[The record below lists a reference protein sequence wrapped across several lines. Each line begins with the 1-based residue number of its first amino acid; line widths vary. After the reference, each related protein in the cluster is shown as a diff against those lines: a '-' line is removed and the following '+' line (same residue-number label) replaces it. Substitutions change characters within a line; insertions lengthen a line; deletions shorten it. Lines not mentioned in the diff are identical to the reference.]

1 MCTVTFIPGQEGYC
15 IAMNRDERTAR
26 GIASPPAA
34 FRQGGITGIHPR
46 DSEGGTW
53 IGANSRGIAF
63 ALLNWND
70 AQALQ
75 EKSRT
80 RGCVIPALISSEC
93 SRTAESALQHL
104 NLQGTLPFRLVG
116 FFPSE
121 ELVMEWRWDQRHTQ
135 SESHSWIMHQ
145 WCSSSLSDAKALA
158 KRQIALRHALRE
170 SDAKTLAWLRR
181 LHASHHEEHDPFSFC
196 VHREHVE
203 TLSYTELI
211 CTAEHL
217 DCNYASGS
225 PCGVNNNVH
234 SVSIKRR
241 VTAAGTLQRTQCC

>member
-15 IAMNRDERTAR
+15 LAMNRDDRTAR
-26 GIASPPAA
+26 GVASPPAA
-34 FRQGGITGIHPR
+34 FRHDCVTSIWPVDR
-46 DSEGGTW
+46 EGGTW
-53 IGANSRGIAF
+53 IGANSWGIAF

-70 AQALQ
+70 AQTSQA
-75 EKSRT
+75 KCRT
-80 RGCVIPALISSEC
+80 RGCVIPALIGSEC

-121 ELVMEWRWDQRHTQ
+121 DLVMEWRWDQRHMQ
-135 SESHSWIMHQ
+135 SESHSWIMYQ
-145 WCSSSLSDAKALA
+145 WCSSSLSDAKAMA
-158 KRQIALRHALRE
+158 KRQIALRQALRE
-170 SDAKTLAWLRR
+170 SDAKTLAWVRR
-181 LHASHHEEHDPFSFC
+181 LHASHLEEHDPFSFC

-217 DCNYASGS
+217 NCNYVSGS
-225 PCGVNNNVH
+225 PCCANNKVH
-234 SVSIKRR
+234 SLSIKRR
-241 VTAAGTLQRTQCC
+241 VTAAGTLQRT

>member
-15 IAMNRDERTAR
+15 VAMNRDERTAR
-26 GIASPPAA
+26 GIAIPPAVLS
-34 FRQGGITGIHPR
+34 RDGVVTSIYPR

-53 IGANSRGIAF
+53 IGANSCGIAF

-80 RGCVIPALISSEC
+80 RGWVIPALIGSEC
-93 SRTAESALQHL
+93 SRTADSALRHL
-104 NLQGTLPFRLVG
+104 NLQGMLPFRLVG

-121 ELVMEWRWDQRHTQ
+121 ELVIEWRWDQRHTQ
-135 SESHSWIMHQ
+135 SESQSWIMHQ

-158 KRQIALRHALRE
+158 KRQIALRQALQE

-181 LHASHHEEHDPFSFC
+181 VHASHLQEHDPFSIC

-203 TLSYTELI
+203 TVSYTELI

-217 DCNYASGS
+217 DCNYFSGS
-225 PCGVNNNVH
+225 PCGVNKAVH
-234 SVSIKRR
+234 CISITRR
-241 VTAAGTLQRTQCC
+241 VAHWGVLTVA